1 MRAGYRRRGPVS
13 GPRPSSTSTVM
24 AAAGMISWT
33 PTPEAFIGACETHA
47 RYGTTTLLPT
57 TLAGDDGDLKQT
69 FEAYRQVKDADYQG
83 ARMPGLHLEGPY
95 FSAEYKG
102 AQDEKYLRHPSPGD
116 YGRIAEWA
124 MGLSCDGARPPEPAG
139 SGGVRR
145 VSAPAGDWWRPSPT
159 PPRPMR
165 MCWRPTKTDLA

>member
-1 MRAGYRRRGPVS
+1 MKRALQSEPTLFTHVRVVTPERIRDG
-13 GPRPSSTSTVM
+13 M
-24 AAAGMISWT
+24 AVLTKDGSIQGLYPEEET
-33 PTPEAFIGACETHA
+33 PAFEGRVIDGGGRYLAPGFIDIHCHGGGGHDFMDATPEAFIGACETHA

-116 YGRIAEWA
+116 YGRIAE
-124 MGLSCDGARPPEPAG
+124 
-139 SGGVRR
+139 
-145 VSAPAGDWWRPSPT
+145 
-159 PPRPMR
+159 
-165 MCWRPTKTDLA
+165 